1 MAQKAQLIFEKF
13 AALIFLFIL
22 VGLIAFLVYVPM
34 PLASEKV
41 ILIIIGGL
49 MSTAAGALP
58 RLFGSDDS
66 KEKELQE
73 RLQQMELNHRSQMS
87 AMEIRLKEVQAEYV
101 TIKSQY
107 DDIVKM
113 LIDRHV
119 VPVVK

>member
-1 MAQKAQLIFEKF
+1 MAQRAQVVFEKF

-34 PLASEKV
+34 PSSSEKV

-49 MSTAAGALP
+49 MSTAAVALP
-58 RLFGSDDS
+58 RLFGSDNS

-73 RLQQMELNHRSQMS
+73 RIQQMELTHRAQMAS
-87 AMEIRLKEVQAEYV
+87 MELKLKEVQAEYV
-101 TIKSQY
+101 TIKAQY